1 MSDELEI
8 PVDLL
13 EMKPL
18 ELAENDDHIKTI
30 VEYLKSTRE
39 NIRATEAA
47 GKRITSK
54 AARTKPKQFETNVL
68 DLLVKET

>member
-1 MSDELEI
+1 MTDELEI

-13 EMKPL
+13 EKDPL
-18 ELAENDDHIKTI
+18 DLAESDEDINKI
-30 VEYLKSTRE
+30 VEYLKATRE
-39 NIRATEAA
+39 NIR
-47 GKRITSK
+47 K